1 MVELDVM
8 LVVVMVSLSAL
19 KWVVLRAASLDV
31 LLADKMVAWKACYWA
46 GPLVVRTVG
55 WWVQS

>member
-1 MVELDVM
+1 M